1 MKKLFFLVLLLLYQ
15 LGFSQQI
22 MQVQYWFGNNFAGKI
37 TTAINTN
44 SNDET
49 NFDILFPY
57 NGINQI
63 DADFHCRFLD
73 SDGNWSAIYSQQM
86 TNNNDVSTT
95 LVKIEYWFDDNIT
108 NKTLL
113 NTNTVS
119 IGNILDHQ
127 ELDIPW
133 TLDAQVIHYRFKSLY
148 NTWSSIQSSNL
159 QTTVYQN
166 NLIDSVEY
174 WFGDNFVNRLP
185 LPVVANANNEINL
198 DFPFPDDGINKYD
211 ETVHY
216 RFKDK
221 IGNWSS
227 IYSEQMTNNNDTIA
241 SAVEVQ
247 YWFDDNFSGKLTV
260 PTTQFLNGTQIDHQE
275 ADLPWQ
281 ENAQT
286 IHYRFRSKYNQ
297 WSPIQSSNI
306 DDIENRDNRIV
317 GVEYWIENN
326 FITPNYVSVNQTG
339 IVYYDERDLSS
350 INLDPCNPQ
359 TIYIRYKD
367 KMNRWSGIYSFYHG
381 VAEPGITV
389 LVHGF
394 QLFGGSSP
402 TGDFET
408 IGHEILQKAGGGIMY
423 KNDANTGLLVP
434 LEGTYQSDKE
444 IVLIYDWGD
453 LSNNGI
459 VPLTSGNGYLEAAA
473 DNLLSSIINL
483 KTAVGLN
490 NISSEEF
497 LSKPKHFI
505 GHSRGGIVLLQ
516 LAHRFKN
523 YFPNISIEQATFLD
537 PHPATTFGDMNGDYT
552 LIQPPN
558 LPCVNG
564 QATACGTGITGCDT
578 VGSGDFLKLPEN
590 IEKADCYY
598 REDNNFEG
606 LFNGISLDWGQ
617 FDGLPFQGLGNFNRK
632 IDNSVL
638 NVGSPAFG
646 GTHSGVHK
654 WYLGTV
660 NTNDNFDVADG
671 YLSLSSAHTNTTNWY
686 SNLMTSSTSN
696 NFLQTESRCS
706 TGFYYSRLGGGL
718 NNLPTITTGKASIAE
733 MNFQNAVRDLY
744 FTDNNNV
751 INLLG
756 EAPHN
761 VFNGN
766 FNYDTEAGW
775 TKNGGSTGLLDI
787 IENKKA
793 NLSFSKPSIKHS
805 FMYFGSQYR
814 SLKIETSDA
823 TALLSNPII
832 RVIFYNNLNTQVGIT
847 YELEFTESNKII
859 YVPLPLDIIGQVGTF
874 QIEKGSTSS
883 SFSLDNIQLLDSIPG
898 HEVPRIVNLKL
909 NIEGYYDTTTHEMR
923 PVKANQGIGS
933 SVTDVGDITVELVN
947 PDNHETI
954 ATIST
959 VLKTNGTATCN
970 FPTVPH
976 GTYYIVVKHR
986 NAIQTWSATPVL
998 VSAIPITYDFSNDVN
1013 KVYGSNTV
1021 ELESGVY
1028 GFYSGDI
1035 NQDEII
1041 DPSDYSMWE
1050 TDYNDFSFGN
1060 FSTDLNGDG
1069 IVDASDYSIWESNY
1083 NHFTFSSH
1091 P

>member
-1 MKKLFFLVLLLLYQ
+1 MLLFYQ
-15 LGFSQQI
+15 IGFPQQI
-22 MQVQYWFGNNFAGKI
+22 
-37 TTAINTN
+37 T
-44 SNDET
+44 
-49 NFDILFPY
+49 
-57 NGINQI
+57 
-63 DADFHCRFLD
+63 H
-73 SDGNWSAIYSQQM
+73 
-86 TNNNDVSTT
+86 
-95 LVKIEYWFDDNIT
+95 
-108 NKTLL
+108 
-113 NTNTVS
+113 
-119 IGNILDHQ
+119 
-127 ELDIPW
+127 
-133 TLDAQVIHYRFKSLY
+133 
-148 NTWSSIQSSNL
+148 
-159 QTTVYQN
+159 
-166 NLIDSVEY
+166 VEY
-174 WFGDNFVNRLP
+174 WFGDNFANRLP
-185 LPVVANANNEINL
+185 PQPVTTNANNET
-198 DFPFPDDGINKYD
+198 DFLISFPDNGINEIT
-211 ETVHY
+211 ETIYY
-216 RFKDK
+216 RFLDSA
-221 IGNWSS
+221 GNWSC
-227 IYSEQMTNNNDTIA
+227 IYSQQMLNNSSQNNNFLEA
-241 SAVEVQ
+241 E
-247 YWFDDNFSGKLTV
+247 YWFDDNFAGKQTISLN
-260 PTTQFLNGTQIDHQE
+260 QFLNIFGFIDHQE
-275 ADLPWQ
+275 ANISVANNIPQ
-281 ENAQT
+281 
-286 IHYRFRSKYNQ
+286 IIYYRFRGKYNQ
-297 WSPIQSSNI
+297 WSAIQSTDLDNTVYQNNSIDTLEYWFDDNFASKTIEQVVANANYEISWDIPWVANAQTVQYRFKTKFNQWSSIQSSNI
-306 DDIENRDNRIV
+306 DDVENRDNRIV
-317 GVEYWIENN
+317 GVEYWVDNN
-326 FITPNYVSVNQTG
+326 FITPNYHNINQTDT
-339 IVYYDERDLSS
+339 VYYDERDLSI

-359 TIYIRYKD
+359 TINVRYKD
-367 KMNRWSGIYSFYHG
+367 KMNRWSSIYSFYHG

-394 QLFGGSSP
+394 QLFGGISP
-402 TGDFET
+402 TGDFEN

-459 VPLTSGNGYLEAAA
+459 YPLTSGNGYLEAAA
-473 DNLLSSIINL
+473 DNLFATIINL
-483 KTAVGLN
+483 KTTVGLN
-490 NISSEEF
+490 NISTEEF

-505 GHSRGGIVLLQ
+505 GHSRGGVVLLQ
-516 LAHRFKN
+516 LAHRFEN

-552 LIQPPN
+552 LTQPPN

-564 QATACGTGITGCDT
+564 QATGCGSGITGCDT
-578 VGSGDFLKLPEN
+578 VGVGDYLKLPEN
-590 IEKADCYY
+590 IEKSDCYF

-606 LFNGISLDWGQ
+606 VLEGISLDWGQ
-617 FDGLPFQGLGNFNRK
+617 FDGLSFMSLGNFNRK
-632 IDNSVL
+632 LDNSVL
-638 NVGSPAFG
+638 NVGSPTFG

-654 WYLGTV
+654 WYLGTI

-671 YLSLSSAHTNTTNWY
+671 DLSLSSAHTNTTNWY
-686 SNLMTSSTSN
+686 SNLMTASMSN
-696 NFLQTESRCS
+696 NFLQTETRCS

-733 MNFQNAVRDLY
+733 MNLQNAVRDLY
-744 FTDNNNV
+744 FTDNNNT

-766 FNYDTEAGW
+766 FNYNTDAGW
-775 TKNGGSTGLLDI
+775 TKNGGESVTI
-787 IENKKA
+787 NNKKA
-793 NLSFSKPSIKHS
+793 NFYQYNNSTLKHS
-805 FMYFGSQYR
+805 LMYFGNQYR
-814 SLKIETSDA
+814 SLKIDISEASE
-823 TALLSNPII
+823 LVGNPVI
-832 RVIFYNNLNTQVGIT
+832 RVTFFNNQNTQVGIT
-847 YELEFTESNKII
+847 YELEFAETNKII

-883 SFSLDNIQLLDSIPG
+883 SFSLDNIQLLDNIPG

-947 PDNHETI
+947 PDTHETI

-998 VSAIPITYDFSNDVN
+998 VSAIPMTYDFSNDAN
-1013 KVYGSNTV
+1013 KVYGANTV
-1021 ELESGVY
+1021 ELENGVY

-1041 DPSDYSMWE
+1041 DATDYSAWE

>member
-22 MQVQYWFGNNFAGKI
+22 TQVQYWFGNNFAGKI
-37 TTAINTN
+37 TTAITTN

-49 NFDILFPY
+49 NFDILFPD
-57 NGINQI
+57 NGINEI
-63 DADFHCRFLD
+63 DADFHCRFMD
-73 SDGNWSAIYSQQM
+73 SLGNWSAIYSQQM
-86 TNNNDVSTT
+86 TNTNDASTA
-95 LVKIEYWFDDNIT
+95 LVKVQYWFDNNIT

-113 NTNTVS
+113 NTNTVL
-119 IGNILDHQ
+119 IGNNLDHQ
-127 ELDIPW
+127 ELNIPW

-174 WFGDNFVNRLP
+174 WFGDNFANRLP

-198 DFPFPDDGINKYD
+198 DFPFPDNGINKYD

-221 IGNWSS
+221 IGNWSP
-227 IYSEQMTNNNDTIA
+227 IYSEQMSNNNATVA
-241 SAVEVQ
+241 SEVEVQ
-247 YWFDDNFSGKLTV
+247 YWFDDNFSGKTIV

-275 ADLPWQ
+275 ASLPWQ

-286 IHYRFRSKYNQ
+286 IHYRFRGKYNQ

-306 DDIENRDNRIV
+306 DDVENRDNRIV
-317 GVEYWIENN
+317 EIEYWLNDDFISKDQIEVTEN
-326 FITPNYVSVNQTG
+326 TP
-339 IVYYDERDLSS
+339 IYYDRNDLNLI
-350 INLDPCNPQ
+350 INSCNSE
-359 TIYIRYKD
+359 TIHVRYKD
-367 KMNRWSGIYSFYHG
+367 KMNRFSCIYTFY
-381 VAEPGITV
+381 VDNQNSKSGITV

-394 QLFGGSSP
+394 QPFGGGIFGYLSP
-402 TGDFET
+402 TEDFEHM
-408 IGHEILQKAGGGIMY
+408 GHEILQKAGGGIMF
-423 KNDANTGLLVP
+423 KNDANTGLLIP
-434 LEGTYQSDKE
+434 IEGVYESDKE
-444 IVLIYDWGD
+444 IVLVYDWAD
-453 LSNNGI
+453 LSNNPSGNNNFA
-459 VPLTSGNGYLEAAA
+459 GNGYLESAA
-473 DNLLSSIINL
+473 DNLFATFLSLSSISGINIDDL
-483 KTAVGLN
+483 
-490 NISSEEF
+490 

-505 GHSRGGIVLLQ
+505 AHSRGNILTLQ
-516 LAHRFKN
+516 FLHRLMV
-523 YFPNISIEQATFLD
+523 YFPDTIVEQFTLLD
-537 PHPATTFGDMNGDYT
+537 PHPATTFGDMQSNQ
-552 LIQPPN
+552 LNSPFN
-558 LPCVNG
+558 LPGVE
-564 QATACGTGITGCDT
+564 GIATGCGGWTIGCLTAGPDVLIKIPKNVLRADNYFRKDLVYEG
-578 VGSGDFLKLPEN
+578 VGNLGAFDG
-590 IEKADCYY
+590 IVV
-598 REDNNFEG
+598 EG
-606 LFNGISLDWGQ
+606 LSCY
-617 FDGLPFQGLGNFNRK
+617 NRQINDSILK
-632 IDNSVL
+632 
-638 NVGSPAFG
+638 VGSPTILSVPNA
-646 GTHSGVHK
+646 HSGVHK
-654 WYLGTV
+654 WYRGTINLTLDV
-660 NTNDNFDVADG
+660 AEPTLIFSSSTNTN
-671 YLSLSSAHTNTTNWY
+671 NWY
-686 SNLMTSSTSN
+686 TNGSLDMTN
-696 NFLQTESRCS
+696 NFLANENRST
-706 TGFYYSRLGGGL
+706 TGFNHSRIGGGTPVALL
-718 NNLPTITTGKASIAE
+718 NDLDKISLTQ
-733 MNFQNAVRDLY
+733 MNQANALRDGFSVSSPEY
-744 FTDNNNV
+744 TNGG
-751 INLLG
+751 I
-756 EAPHN
+756 APHN
-761 VFNGN
+761 VFNGD
-766 FNYDTEAGW
+766 FQYDNEAGW

-814 SLKIETSDA
+814 SLKIEISDA
-823 TALLSNPII
+823 SALLSDPII
-832 RVIFYNNLNTQVGIT
+832 RVIFFNNLNTQVGIT
-847 YELEFTESNKII
+847 YELEFTETNKII

-883 SFSLDNIQLLDSIPG
+883 SFSLDNIQLLDNIPG

-933 SVTDVGDITVELVN
+933 SVTDVGDIIVDLVN

-970 FPTVPH
+970 FPTVTH

-998 VSAIPITYDFSNDVN
+998 VSAIPMTYDFSNDVN

-1021 ELESGVY
+1021 ELENGVY

-1041 DPSDYSMWE
+1041 DATDYSMWE
-1050 TDYNDFSFGN
+1050 TDYNDFSVGN